1 MLRSLKEKLLLS
13 SWGRTAL
20 ILIPYFWLFLF
31 FVLPFL
37 IVLKISFTEPLL
49 AMPPYTTLFEWRTA
63 DALDIHLFLGNYK
76 IVFNDILYAAAL
88 LQSLKLAF
96 FATLISLLI
105 GYPLAYAITECSPK
119 WQSILILLIF
129 LPFWT
134 SFLLRVYAWMGI
146 LSPSGI
152 LSETL
157 FHLGFSQKPI
167 SLLHSPFAV
176 CLGMVY
182 CYLPFMVLPIYAHL
196 QKFDRSL
203 IEAAADLGC
212 RPFKIFFRVILPL
225 SKKGILTGCLL
236 VFIPAAGEF
245 VIPELLGGADTL
257 MIGKVLWIE
266 FFSNR
271 DWPMAATI
279 AVFLLIVLI
288 IPLVLLQPKSER
300 ERR

>member
-1 MLRSLKEKLLLS
+1 MLRALKDKILLS
-13 SWGRTAL
+13 PWGSTLL
-20 ILIPYFWLFLF
+20 IFIPYFWLFLF

-37 IVLKISFTEPLL
+37 IILKISFSEPIL
-49 AMPPYTTLFEWRTA
+49 AMPPYTPFFEWRSG
-63 DALDIHLFLGNYK
+63 DALDIHLFLGNYR
-76 IVFNDILYAAAL
+76 VVLGDILYITAL
-88 LQSLKLAF
+88 WQSIKLAF
-96 FATLISLLI
+96 LATVITLVI
-105 GYPLAYAITECSPK
+105 GYPLAYAITRCAPK
-119 WQSILILLIF
+119 WQNILILLIF

-152 LSETL
+152 LVTCLNALGL
-157 FHLGFSQKPI
+157 FSTPV
-167 SLLHSPFAV
+167 SLLHSTFAI

-196 QKFDRSL
+196 QKFDYSL
-203 IEAAADLGC
+203 VEAAADLGC
-212 RPFKIFFRVILPL
+212 RSFKIFFRVILPL

-245 VIPELLGGADTL
+245 VIPELLGGSDTL

-279 AVFLLIVLI
+279 AIFLLVVLM
-288 IPLVLLQPKSER
+288 IPLVFLQPKSSR
-300 ERR
+300 EG